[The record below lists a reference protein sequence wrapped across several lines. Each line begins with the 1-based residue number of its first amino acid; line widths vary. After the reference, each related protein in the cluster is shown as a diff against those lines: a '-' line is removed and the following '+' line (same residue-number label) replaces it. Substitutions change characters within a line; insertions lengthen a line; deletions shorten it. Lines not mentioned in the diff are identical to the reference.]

1 MAVLYV
7 VEYAQLGREVYG
19 GPGTLIQAPLEPALA
34 TQNIAIGSSSVQC
47 TNPFNDQTT
56 LVLVSTD
63 AICSIAFGTN
73 PNAKSTN
80 HRMAA
85 NAAQFFAIPAGKQFK
100 IAVITNS

>member
-1 MAVLYV
+1 MATVYV

-34 TQNIAIGSSSVQC
+34 TQTVAIGSSSTQC
-47 TNPFNDQTT
+47 ANTFNEQTT

-73 PNAKSTN
+73 PNAKNTN

-85 NAAQFFAIPAGKQFK
+85 NAAQFFSVPPGKQFK